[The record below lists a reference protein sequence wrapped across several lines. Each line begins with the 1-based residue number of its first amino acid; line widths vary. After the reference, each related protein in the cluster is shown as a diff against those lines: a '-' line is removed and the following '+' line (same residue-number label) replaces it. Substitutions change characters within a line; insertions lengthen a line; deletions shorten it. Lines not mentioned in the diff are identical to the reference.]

1 MGAFSFFLIMSIQ
14 YEAVIGLEV
23 HAQLLT
29 QSKVFC
35 ADPTTFGEPPNTNV
49 SPVSLGHPG
58 VLPTLNKRVVEY
70 TLKMGLATHCHIR
83 PVSLFARKHYFYPD
97 LPKGYQISQY
107 DEPICYDGYLDI
119 ERDPARGDGSEV
131 KRIGI
136 TRIHIEEDAGK
147 SIHDLDIDTLV
158 DLNRAGAPLIEIVSE
173 PDIRS
178 AQEAVAYL
186 MQIRQILLYLGIC
199 DGNMEE
205 GSLRC
210 DANIS
215 IRPVGQQEFGTKT
228 EVKNMNSFRNVE
240 KAIEYEIKR
249 QIEVVESGGVIVQET
264 RGWDAASQTTKSQ
277 RGKEQAHDYRYFP
290 EPDLPPIRVSEAWLN
305 EIRATLPELALDRKR
320 RFVKDFGLPGYDASV
335 LTQEQALAQF
345 FEDICARLAK
355 PSKERYKLVSNWI
368 MTEVMRALGERKI
381 SIAEL
386 NLPPQSVAELVEL
399 FADEVISSKIAKE
412 IFPDVL
418 AGKSPKAIV
427 EEKGLSQVSDT
438 GFIIEIVER
447 ILNENPDE
455 VNRYRGGKTNLMGFF
470 VGQALKQTKG
480 KANPKVVTQILQE
493 RLEA

>member
-1 MGAFSFFLIMSIQ
+1 MPTQ

-29 QSKVFC
+29 NSKIFC

-58 VLPTLNKRVVEY
+58 VLPVLNKQVVEY
-70 TLKMGLATHCHIR
+70 TLKMGLATHSHIR

-97 LPKGYQISQY
+97 LPKGYQISQF
-107 DEPICYDGYLDI
+107 DEPICYEGYLDV
-119 ERDPARGDGSEV
+119 ELDTKGDGTQT

-158 DLNRAGAPLIEIVSE
+158 DLNRAGVPLIEIVSE

-186 MQIRQILLYLGIC
+186 TQIRQIVLYLGIC

-215 IRPVGQQEFGTKT
+215 IRPVGETKLGTKT

-249 QIEVVESGGVIVQET
+249 QIELVESGGKVVQET
-264 RGWDAASQTTKSQ
+264 RGWDANSQTTKPQ
-277 RGKEQAHDYRYFP
+277 RSKEQAHDYRYFP
-290 EPDLPPIRVSEAWLN
+290 EPDLPPIRVSNEWL
-305 EIRATLPELALDRKR
+305 ERVRAELPELAFDRKR

-335 LTQEQALAQF
+335 LTQEQDVAQF
-345 FEDICARLAK
+345 FEDACSHLTEK
-355 PSKERYKLVSNWI
+355 TKDRYKLVSNWI
-368 MTEVMRALGERKI
+368 MTEVMRILGERKI
-381 SIAEL
+381 TIQEL
-386 NLPPQSVAELVEL
+386 NLAPQYVAELVEL
-399 FADEVISSKIAKE
+399 FASDTISSKIAKE

-418 AGKSPKAIV
+418 QGKSPKQVV
-427 EEKGLSQVSDT
+427 EEKGLAQVSDT
-438 GFIIEIVER
+438 SFIVDIVEQ
-447 ILNENPDE
+447 ILNSNPDE
-455 VNRYRGGKTNLMGFF
+455 VQRYRGGKTNLMGFF
-470 VGQALKQTKG
+470 VGQALKETKG

-493 RLEA
+493 RLNG